1 MTTKTIRREGMTR
14 LPPTPNYGVALATQA
29 ARSRTSIYRVLVAL
43 AAAMVSFLIYGIA
56 TDSSLVIYYIP
67 ITVILTGVIA
77 LIHRSV
83 GFPTAVLWGLA
94 GAAIG
99 NMAGGV
105 LRVAGATLYELPVLG
120 SIRYDKV
127 FHAVAA
133 GVVAWASLEALAS
146 WGLRRTFA
154 LGFGAAM
161 MAFGGGALVEM
172 VEYFGSLII
181 EDPSVGGYTNNA
193 QDLIANTVGAV
204 VGTTLAYRFHRT
216 HGDRTSR
223 LASVSDALEGLARL
237 QVSPRPDVAGLGT
250 SGLRTTP

>member
-1 MTTKTIRREGMTR
+1 MTTKTMRGAVPTR
-14 LPPTPNYGVALATQA
+14 LPPTPNYGVASNTLAPGLHP
-29 ARSRTSIYRVLVAL
+29 SMSRVLIAL
-43 AAAMVSFLIYGIA
+43 VAAMVGFLIYGIA
-56 TDSSLVIYYIP
+56 ADSSSVIYYIP
-67 ITVILTGVIA
+67 ITVIFTGVIA

-105 LRVAGATLYELPVLG
+105 LLVSGATLYELPVLG

-133 GVVAWASLEALAS
+133 GLVAWASLEALAS

-161 MAFGGGALVEM
+161 MAFGGGALVEV

-216 HGDRTSR
+216 HGSRTSR
-223 LASVSDALEGLARL
+223 LA
-237 QVSPRPDVAGLGT
+237 
-250 SGLRTTP
+250 

>member
-1 MTTKTIRREGMTR
+1 MTAKTIREGT
-14 LPPTPNYGVALATQA
+14 LTPLLPTPNYGVATGPQA
-29 ARSRTSIYRVLVAL
+29 ARSLTSIYRVLVAL
-43 AAAMVSFLIYGIA
+43 AAALVGFLIYGIA
-56 TDSSLVIYYIP
+56 MDVSPVIYYVP
-67 ITVILTGVIA
+67 ITAIFAGVIA

-83 GFPTAVLWGLA
+83 GFPTVVLWGLA
-94 GAAIG
+94 GVAIG

-105 LRVAGATLYELPVLG
+105 LLVGGATLYELPVLG
-120 SIRYDKV
+120 SIQYDKV

-161 MAFGGGALVEM
+161 MAFGGGALVEV

-204 VGTTLAYRFHRT
+204 VGVTLAYRFHRT
-216 HGDRTSR
+216 HRNRTSR
-223 LASVSDALEGLARL
+223 LA
-237 QVSPRPDVAGLGT
+237 
-250 SGLRTTP
+250 